1 MGEVGA
7 LGFSEAGPLV
17 AGAGGEG
24 AGTAVR
30 HPGAQA
36 GGHREGLEVAPEG
49 RGQRQ
54 PVQQVRRR
62 AGHHCPAAQVLQ
74 AQYLGKERK
83 PGSLALSWRGA
94 STRAAG
100 HLSTLRSGTLGQDVK
115 AQSPT
120 LCLQVAIRNGWSCF
134 HLFKPTLPSNLRPP
148 SSLAL
153 GLRDESCPAMANEV
167 SCATSFWGLRPR
179 ASGNVLPN

>member
-1 MGEVGA
+1 MPLLCLAPSSRDFAVVPGAASGGALGEVGA

-24 AGTAVR
+24 AGAALR

-36 GGHREGLEVAPEG
+36 GGHREGLEVTPEG

-54 PVQQVRRR
+54 PVQQVCRR

-83 PGSLALSWRGA
+83 PGSLALSWAWGQNQSSR
-94 STRAAG
+94 TPV
-100 HLSTLRSGTLGQDVK
+100 HPPLWDSGTRRQGPV
-115 AQSPT
+115 SHPVPT
-120 LCLQVAIRNGWSCF
+120 G
-134 HLFKPTLPSNLRPP
+134 
-148 SSLAL
+148 
-153 GLRDESCPAMANEV
+153 
-167 SCATSFWGLRPR
+167 
-179 ASGNVLPN
+179 GN